1 MLSKGVHGSDLRIAL
16 LTEGEFFGETDLVS
30 DKPSDVTVRTTTPCV
45 LLTLS
50 RKDLDAVLA
59 ENCEPRRRVQEGDR
73 RASGTAFDGESLR
86 RAEHRPGLRLC
97 RERRDPETFVD
108 YSAHP
113 REYSLSAMQTVV
125 RVHTRVSDLY
135 NGPYDQLEEQ
145 MRLTVEGIKERQ
157 EWELVNN
164 NKFGLTH
171 SVDPAMR
178 ISTRYGA
185 PTPDD
190 LDELLA
196 LVWKKPAFFL
206 AHPKAIAAFE
216 RECTWRGVPPV
227 TMNCS
232 ASPVITWR
240 GIPLVP
246 CDKLEMKSRYQS
258 NQWFGT
264 TSILLMR
271 VGEADQ
277 GVVGLHQAGIPG
289 EISPSLSA
297 RLMGLD
303 SLGVASYL
311 LTLYSSCA
319 VLTDDALAS
328 LENVEVGYYHD
339 YNMREPQEFRRWLRN
354 LDQAQF
360 IADSQ
365 PLAEGPVN
373 VRQFT
378 AAQRNDVGREESGDD
393 DEDVAEDDVDHAA
406 VAAEPAAVGAR
417 RRRHVPRQPHQGR
430 AEQGRA
436 DRSRRLDDGVASFPS
451 EALRSVPLFSQAAR
465 ADHRRRWPSRFKTE
479 EVSLGNKLI
488 VEGEDL
494 SKFFIIAQG
503 QVEVLSKG
511 VHGSN
516 LRIALLTEGEFFGET
531 DLVSDKP
538 SDVTVRTIT
547 PCVLLT
553 LSRKDLDAVLAEN
566 AES

>member
-1 MLSKGVHGSDLRIAL
+1 
-16 LTEGEFFGETDLVS
+16 
-30 DKPSDVTVRTTTPCV
+30 V

-59 ENCEPRRRVQEGDR
+59 ENSNLGDEFKKAVAAHLELR
-73 RASGTAFDGESLR
+73 SMVNRYGERNIDLVSGF
-86 RAEHRPGLRLC
+86 AENV
-97 RERRDPETFVD
+97 EIPETFVD
-108 YSAHP
+108 YSDRP
-113 REYSLSAMQTVV
+113 REYSLSAIQTVV

-145 MRLTVEGIKERQ
+145 VRLTVEGIKERQ

-164 NKFGLTH
+164 NKYGLAH

-227 TMNCS
+227 TMNLFGF
-232 ASPVITWR
+232 PVITWR

-246 CDKLEMKSRYQS
+246 CDKLEMKNRYQS
-258 NQWFGT
+258 NQWYGT

-339 YNMREPQEFRRWLRN
+339 YEH
-354 LDQAQF
+354 
-360 IADSQ
+360 
-365 PLAEGPVN
+365 
-373 VRQFT
+373 RQ
-378 AAQRNDVGREESGDD
+378 
-393 DEDVAEDDVDHAA
+393 
-406 VAAEPAAVGAR
+406 
-417 RRRHVPRQPHQGR
+417 
-430 AEQGRA
+430 
-436 DRSRRLDDGVASFPS
+436 
-451 EALRSVPLFSQAAR
+451 
-465 ADHRRRWPSRFKTE
+465 
-479 EVSLGNKLI
+479 NK
-488 VEGEDL
+488 V
-494 SKFFIIAQG
+494 K
-503 QVEVLSKG
+503 
-511 VHGSN
+511 
-516 LRIALLTEGEFFGET
+516 
-531 DLVSDKP
+531 
-538 SDVTVRTIT
+538 
-547 PCVLLT
+547 
-553 LSRKDLDAVLAEN
+553 
-566 AES
+566 